1 MTEDPTRRLNMVES
15 QLRTNKVTD
24 TRLILAM
31 AEIPRTQFLPARLA
45 GVAYV
50 DEDIPLGHGRFA
62 MEPMVFAR
70 LVQAAAIRETDVVLE
85 IGTGCGYGTAVLARL
100 ASTVVSVE
108 SDAEFASTATT
119 RLAALGVDNAVV
131 VRGDLASGHAA
142 QAPYDAIVF
151 GGAVAEVPPEILA
164 QLAVGGRLVA
174 VQRRGSGPGRASV
187 WTRHAAGTAGR
198 VLFDANTPTLPG
210 FEPVASFVFG

>member
-31 AEIPRTQFLPARLA
+31 ADIPRTQFLPAQLA

-70 LVQAAAIRETDVVLE
+70 LVQAAAIAATDVVLE
-85 IGTGCGYGTAVLARL
+85 VGTGCGYGTAVMARL

-108 SDAEFASTATT
+108 ADADLAAAATT

-131 VRGDLASGHAA
+131 VRGDLATGHAA

-151 GGAVAEVPPEILA
+151 GGAVSEVPAAILA

-174 VQRRGSGPGRASV
+174 VQRRNAGPGRASLWV
-187 WTRHAAGTAGR
+187 RHAAGVAAR
-198 VLFDANTPTLPG
+198 VLFDANTPALPG
-210 FEPVASFVFG
+210 FEPVAGFVFA